1 MLTEKNM
8 QTNAA
13 SKGFTLLEV
22 LIALLVFS
30 LGLLG
35 MAGMLSLSVKT
46 THVAYQRTQ
55 ASFLAQ
61 AMADRMRANV
71 LGVWNGNYAVT
82 GNAATGTP
90 QTCTSASTCKVSDV
104 AKRDLQIWDNQLLQF
119 LPAPSRSIT
128 CPANGATAPTPT
140 PTADQQILMPPYGS
154 FCEIDIT
161 WGEAG
166 VDRGSAVTPET
177 LAWVFQP

>member
-1 MLTEKNM
+1 M
-8 QTNAA
+8 QTNHS

-61 AMADRMRANV
+61 AMADRMHANV
-71 LGVWNGNYAVT
+71 LGVWNGNYALT
-82 GNAATGTP
+82 GSATNTGTI
-90 QTCTSASTCKVSDV
+90 QACTSGTACTVSQV
-104 AKRDLQIWDNQLLQF
+104 ATRDLQLWDNQLLQF
-119 LPAPSRSIT
+119 LPTPSRSIT
-128 CPANGATAPTPT
+128 CPATNYTLPSPL
-140 PTADQQILMPPYGS
+140 PTADQQILMPPYAT

-161 WGEAG
+161 WSEAA
-166 VDRGSAVTPET
+166 VDRGITTPPQET
-177 LAWVFQP
+177 LSWVFQP

>member
-1 MLTEKNM
+1 M
-8 QTNAA
+8 QNKKF

-22 LIALLVFS
+22 LVALLVFS

-61 AMADRMRANV
+61 AMADRMHANV
-71 LGVWNGNYAVT
+71 LAVWNGNYGVT
-82 GNAATGTP
+82 GA
-90 QTCTSASTCKVSDV
+90 ASTTATPKACTTATTCSVSDV
-104 AKRDLQIWDNQLLQF
+104 ATRDLQIWDNQLLQF
-119 LPAPSRSIT
+119 LPVPNRSII
-128 CPANGATAPTPT
+128 CPATGFPAPTPA

-154 FCEIDIT
+154 FCEIDISWFET
-161 WGEAG
+161 G
-166 VDRGSAVTPET
+166 VDRGTTAPKET
-177 LAWVFQP
+177 LVWVFQP